1 MSLQPEPIGSI
12 PEQTARVARAAFPG
26 GNAYLRMRDELD
38 SLVEDRDLAHLFPR
52 RGQPAERPWRLAL
65 ITMFQFVED
74 LSDRQAADAV
84 RARIDWKY
92 ALGLDLDNP
101 GFDHTVLSEF
111 RSRLIDA
118 DAERLLFD
126 LMLERFRRLGLL

>member
-1 MSLQPEPIGSI
+1 MP
-12 PEQTARVARAAFPG
+12 A
-26 GNAYLRMRDELD
+26 ELEL
-38 SLVEDRDLAHLFPR
+38 LVEERDLAHLFPR
-52 RGQPAERPWRLAL
+52 RGQPAARPWRLAL

-74 LSDRQAADAV
+74 LSDRQAAGAF

-111 RSRLIDA
+111 RGRLIDRG
-118 DAERLLFD
+118 AERLLFD
-126 LMLERFRRLGLL
+126 VMLERKAEIG

>member
-1 MSLQPEPIGSI
+1 MTTRDVQYGIKSEYRFDNAWLQARERLAALEAQLDPGTIGYLQALGVG
-12 PEQTARVARAAFPG
+12 EGWHCLEVG
-26 GNAYLRMRDELD
+26 G
-38 SLVEDRDLAHLFPR
+38 
-52 RGQPAERPWRLAL
+52 ERPWRLAL

-111 RSRLIDA
+111 RGRLIDRG
-118 DAERLLFD
+118 AERLLSD
-126 LMLERFRRLGLL
+126 VMLG